1 MLGIAKGGTPL
12 PRHIPRVHKHER
24 KRKGGREVNH
34 LKSLIL
40 HRRFKKYDKRS
51 LIGFQSEI
59 LLQEC
64 LYKSDEPVPPSGG

>member
-1 MLGIAKGGTPL
+1 MRIPKGGTPL
-12 PRHIPRVHKHER
+12 FSPTPRVRKHER
-24 KRKGGREVNH
+24 KRKGGRDVNH

-64 LYKSDEPVPPSGG
+64 LYKSDEPDPPSGG